1 MKNLIKLEKV
11 KLFLDENNIKYE
23 EREKRSGHS
32 DLWLPS
38 VRVAVKIDGKDSVEF
53 YETHK
58 RTCYPVFIRD
68 EETADF
74 IIEKLQATIIKSM
87 MKQQQNLMRHKEK
100 EERLAKKL
108 ENYKH
113 KKK

>member
-1 MKNLIKLEKV
+1 MKNSIKLEKV

-23 EREKRSGHS
+23 EREKRFGHS
-32 DLWLPS
+32 DLWLPKA
-38 VRVAVKIDGKDSVEF
+38 RVAIKIEGDDSMVF
-53 YETHK
+53 FETHNK
-58 RTCYPVFIRD
+58 TCCPVFIRE

-74 IIEKLQATIIKSM
+74 VIEKLQATIIKSM